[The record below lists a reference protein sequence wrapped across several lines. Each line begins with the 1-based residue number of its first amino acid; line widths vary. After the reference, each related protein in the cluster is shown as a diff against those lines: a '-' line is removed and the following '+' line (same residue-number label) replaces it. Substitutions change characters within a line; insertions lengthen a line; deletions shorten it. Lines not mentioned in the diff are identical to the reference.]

1 MLPATRIYARP
12 DNRERWAKI
21 HGMTD
26 IPGQLGVLTALL
38 LQRGHDPLDELWE
51 PEVLLLILFLGGLV
65 AVVTWLV
72 MRIFPKV
79 RRDEQLE
86 APRDSAEEILRER
99 FARGEITAE
108 EYQRS
113 IEILRGT
120 TTREAPDDTRE
131 DG

>member
-1 MLPATRIYARP
+1 M
-12 DNRERWAKI
+12 

-26 IPGQLGVLTALL
+26 ILGQIGVLTALL
-38 LQRGHDPLDELWE
+38 LQHGPGSHDPLDALWD
-51 PEVLLLILFLGGLV
+51 PEFILLIVFLGGLV
-65 AVVTWLV
+65 AVVVWLGV
-72 MRIFPKV
+72 RIFPKV
-79 RRDEQLE
+79 RRDERPE

-113 IEILRGT
+113 IEILRSGT
-120 TTREAPDDTRE
+120 AREVRDGNGE